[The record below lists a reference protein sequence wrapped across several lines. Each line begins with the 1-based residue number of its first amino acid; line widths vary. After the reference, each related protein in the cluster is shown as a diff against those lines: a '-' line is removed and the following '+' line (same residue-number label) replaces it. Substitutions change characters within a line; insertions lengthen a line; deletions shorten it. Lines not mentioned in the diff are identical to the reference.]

1 MNKIIFTMPFI
12 GSETTLPLC
21 YMRLFGTTTLKSW
34 TKYHGVTIQTTTLWS
49 DFSIVLFIV
58 KDFIK
63 KKKKN
68 G

>member
-1 MNKIIFTMPFI
+1 MPFI

-21 YMRLFGTTTLKSW
+21 YMVLFVTTTLKSW
-34 TKYHGVTIQTTTLWS
+34 RKYHGVTIQIVPLWS
-49 DFSIVLFIV
+49 EFSIVLFIF

-63 KKKKN
+63 KI